1 MTAPERIEPSPAL
14 TVAARS
20 GVRWRR
26 VLLFGDG
33 LGLAISGRNL
43 EVAVVRLRPGGAS
56 LLAATSIV
64 DFRNRPAADWGAEIS
79 RILTGAKESHLVAT
93 IVLPRE
99 EVIVR
104 ALPLAGV
111 SDKDIPGAIE
121 LQIDT
126 LHPWAGDEVAM
137 GWTRVSPS
145 TVLVGIVRGA
155 VLTAWETLFSEA
167 GIGVAAVTF
176 SAAAIHSALRLRDA
190 TPASILL
197 YNDAGPRLEI
207 YGESEARPVYSAEFG
222 TLPERAFAMARAE
235 LRLPAE
241 ALAQPLRG
249 ALGTAGDVNG
259 MAWVAGLVSAVP
271 LSARIAN
278 FIPPA
283 RRASHS
289 RVQYLAPLVLAVLLI
304 AALITAFVIL
314 PVIGENRTIAAL
326 TAEARKLEPAATR
339 AQNLERTI
347 GTVRARTGALADFRA
362 RTQADLDVLNELS
375 RVLQPPVWTN
385 QIEILADSVT
395 IAGEADQAA
404 PLLRL
409 LDSSPLFHNS
419 EFSLSV
425 VRNAQQAEQ
434 FRIRTLRRGRSGKAT
449 P

>member
-145 TVLVGIVRGA
+145 LVATTPPFFRKRPEIR
-155 VLTAWETLFSEA
+155 TASSSNPPPFEERLRTIPS
-167 GIGVAAVTF
+167 TF
-176 SAAAIHSALRLRDA
+176 SFL
-190 TPASILL
+190 ASSRSFLI
-197 YNDAGPRLEI
+197 
-207 YGESEARPVYSAEFG
+207 SAEQ
-222 TLPERAFAMARAE
+222 EREPF
-235 LRLPAE
+235 
-241 ALAQPLRG
+241 
-249 ALGTAGDVNG
+249 
-259 MAWVAGLVSAVP
+259 S
-271 LSARIAN
+271 
-278 FIPPA
+278 PP
-283 RRASHS
+283 
-289 RVQYLAPLVLAVLLI
+289 P
-304 AALITAFVIL
+304 
-314 PVIGENRTIAAL
+314 
-326 TAEARKLEPAATR
+326 
-339 AQNLERTI
+339 
-347 GTVRARTGALADFRA
+347 
-362 RTQADLDVLNELS
+362 
-375 RVLQPPVWTN
+375 
-385 QIEILADSVT
+385 
-395 IAGEADQAA
+395 
-404 PLLRL
+404 
-409 LDSSPLFHNS
+409 
-419 EFSLSV
+419 
-425 VRNAQQAEQ
+425 
-434 FRIRTLRRGRSGKAT
+434 
-449 P
+449 